1 MKQLPLLSALLIASL
16 AVPAALAQHG
26 ELLVAQ
32 KGDRSLAI
40 VDPADGKVIA
50 DVAEN
55 GTTGHEV
62 AALPGDMAAVPI
74 YGNSGVGAPGTD
86 GNNILFINLATH
98 KVVGDLKFSHGI
110 RPHCPQYDPRD
121 GKLYVTTELDQDVT
135 VIDPKTFKIVGTVP
149 TGQPQ
154 SHMLILS
161 HDGTRGYTANVG
173 PGTVSALDLKTR
185 KLIKV
190 IPVSGETQRIAI
202 SPDDRWVFTA
212 DQKQPRM
219 AVIDTR
225 LLKVVKWVPLDGF
238 GYGSA
243 VTKDGHWLLMP
254 IPAKNL
260 IDVVDLRT
268 MKVTHHVEL
277 GDGTDPQE
285 VLVAPDGHAYVSCPR
300 SHNVAQIDLSNWTV
314 SRRIPTG
321 RGTDGLSWSRGE

>member
-16 AVPAALAQHG
+16 AAPAALAQHA

-40 VDPADGKVIA
+40 VDPVAGKVIA
-50 DVAEN
+50 EIPEN
-55 GTTGHEV
+55 GVTGHEV
-62 AALPGDMAAVPI
+62 AGLPGGMAVVPI
-74 YGNSGVGAPGTD
+74 YGNSGVGEPGTD

-98 KVVGDLKFSHGI
+98 KVVGDLKFSHGV
-110 RPHCPQYDPRD
+110 RPHCPRYNPRD
-121 GKLYVTTELDQDVT
+121 GLLYVTTEIDQDVT
-135 VIDPKTFKIVGTVP
+135 VINPKTFRIVGTIS

-173 PGTVSALDLKTR
+173 PGTASVLDLKAR

-190 IPVSGETQRIAI
+190 IPISGETQRIAI
-202 SPDDRWVFTA
+202 SPDDRTVFTA

-225 LLKVVKWVPLDGF
+225 SLKVVKWVPLDGT

-243 VTKDGHWLLMP
+243 VTNDGHWLLMP
-254 IPAKNL
+254 IPAKNV
-260 IDVVDLRT
+260 IDVVDLKT
-268 MKVTHHVEL
+268 MQVAHRVEL
-277 GDGTDPQE
+277 GAGADPQE
-285 VLVAPDGHAYVSCPR
+285 VLVAPDGHAYVSCVR
-300 SHNVAQIDLSNWTV
+300 SRNVAQIDLSNWTV
-314 SRRIPTG
+314 SRRIATG